1 MNDLSEFVVLS
12 DTTLT
17 TDSRRVAKHFKK
29 SHKNVLQA
37 CDRLECSKEFRRLN
51 FQPTVETREN
61 PSGGAPIPS
70 RVIRM
75 TKDGFMF
82 LAMGFTGK
90 EAMQFKEA
98 FINAFNDMGEQLQR
112 LGNSLW
118 MQRIELEKREA
129 TSFMWASFGGKC
141 MQTRRR
147 EKPLIENERDLLDA
161 EMQPPLFQ
169 ISDGKKPT
177 TPTRLQ

>member
-29 SHKNVLQA
+29 RHDVVLRA
-37 CDRLECSKEFRRLN
+37 YDSLDCEDDFYLRN
-51 FQPTVETREN
+51 YVEVTDEYIN
-61 PSGGAPIPS
+61 GKGGTQKA

-75 TKDGFMF
+75 TKNGFML

-90 EAMQFKEA
+90 EAVKMKIA
-98 FINAFNDMGEQLQR
+98 FINAFDAMADQLQR
-112 LGNSLW
+112 LGDNLW
-118 MQRIELEKREA
+118 MQRLDLEKREA

-147 EKPLIENERDLLDA
+147 EKPLLQNERDLL
-161 EMQPPLFQ
+161 EERMQPVLF
-169 ISDGKKPT
+169 DGETIALKH
-177 TPTRLQ
+177 

>member
-1 MNDLSEFVVLS
+1 MNDLSEFVVLN

-29 SHKNVLQA
+29 RHDVVLRAYDNLGCEDDFYLRNFVEVTEEYKNGKGGIQKARVL
-37 CDRLECSKEFRRLN
+37 
-51 FQPTVETREN
+51 
-61 PSGGAPIPS
+61 
-70 RVIRM
+70 RM
-75 TKDGFMF
+75 TKDGFML

-90 EAMQFKEA
+90 EAMKMKVS
-98 FINAFNDMGEQLQR
+98 FINAFNSMAEQLQR
-112 LGNSLW
+112 IGNSLW
-118 MQRIELEKREA
+118 AQRMDLEKREA

-147 EKPLIENERDLLDA
+147 EKPLLENERVLLDA

-169 ISDGKKPT
+169 IAGSTQIKPH
-177 TPTRLQ
+177 

>member
-1 MNDLSEFVVLS
+1 MS

-29 SHKNVLQA
+29 AHKNVLQA
-37 CDRLECSKEFRRLN
+37 YDRLECSEEFNRLN
-51 FQPTVETREN
+51 FQPVTEEYKN
-61 PSGGAPIPS
+61 GKGGIQKD

-82 LAMGFTGK
+82 LVLGFRGFEAARVK
-90 EAMQFKEA
+90 EAYIK
-98 FINAFNDMGEQLQR
+98 AFNAMAEQLQSI
-112 LGNSLW
+112 GNSLW
-118 MQRIELEKREA
+118 AQRLELEKREA

-147 EKPLIENERDLLDA
+147 EKPLLENERDILEE
-161 EMQPPLFQ
+161 EMQPALFAA
-169 ISDGKKPT
+169 SSLKLT
-177 TPTRLQ
+177 H